1 MKRFLPLCLLICGL
15 CSTAWSAAVPSGVVA
30 YTHGQWW
37 DGKAF
42 TAGDR
47 YVQGDLF
54 VRKPTVAPGR
64 TVDLHGMYVVPPFGD
79 AHNHMPGSPAA
90 FDAAA
95 VDAGVFYFMNP
106 NIMASL
112 VPGLRAYLAAPG
124 HIDTR
129 LAIGGITAPGG
140 HPEKLYEDILTKYV
154 YTDMKP
160 EQMVGDAFNY
170 VTKPA
175 DIDPVMDKL
184 MAEHTDFVKIFLL
197 YSEDFAKRKDD
208 PAMRGDKG
216 LDPALVPA
224 IVAAAHKRGLKVAAH
239 IETAADF
246 RVVVAAGVDE
256 AAHMPGYVALEDPI
270 SKYAITDADAAAAA
284 KARMTVVTTAW
295 LGGNTRDLAQR
306 LPAVQAMQ
314 KANLLK
320 LQAAGVPLILGTD
333 GDAGSVI
340 KEARYLMSLGVVD
353 SPTLLQLLCVDT
365 PRFIFPG
372 RRIGML
378 APGYEASFLALKAD
392 PSVDLAGLTQ
402 IGFRVK
408 QGLELEAT
416 QPKP

>member
-15 CSTAWSAAVPSGVVA
+15 CSAAWSATAPSGVVA

-37 DGKAF
+37 DGKGF
-42 TAGDR
+42 TPGDR
-47 YVQGDLF
+47 YVQDGWF
-54 VRKPTVAPGR
+54 VAKPDVSPLQSI
-64 TVDLHGMYVVPPFGD
+64 DLHGDYVVPPFGD
-79 AHNHMPGSPAA
+79 AHNHMPGTPAA

-95 VDAGVFYFMNP
+95 LDAGVFYFMNP

-112 VPGLRAYLAAPG
+112 APSLRAYLAAPG
-124 HIDTR
+124 HVEAK

-170 VTKPA
+170 VTKPG

-184 MAEHTDFVKIFLL
+184 AAEHTDFVKIFLL

-208 PAMRGDKG
+208 PALRGDKG

-256 AAHMPGYVALEDPI
+256 AAHMPGYVALEDPV

-284 KARMTVVTTAW
+284 KARITVVTTAW
-295 LGGNTRDLAQR
+295 LGGNTRDPAKR

-314 KANLLK
+314 KANLQK

-340 KEARYLMSLGVVD
+340 KEARYLVSLGVVD
-353 SPTLLQLLCVDT
+353 APTALRLLSVDT
-365 PRFIFPG
+365 PRYIFPERKLG
-372 RRIGML
+372 AL
-378 APGYEASFLALKAD
+378 EPGYEASFLALKAD
-392 PSVDLAGLTQ
+392 PGSDLATLSQ
-402 IGFRVK
+402 IDLRVK
-408 QGLELEAT
+408 QGLELKPTAT
-416 QPKP
+416 KP

>member
-1 MKRFLPLCLLICGL
+1 MKTLIAL
-15 CSTAWSAAVPSGVVA
+15 VLSLYAASALADVTA
-30 YTHGQWW
+30 YTHGLWW
-37 DGKAF
+37 DGRAF

-47 YVQGDLF
+47 YVQDGLF
-54 VRKPTVAPGR
+54 VAKPATAPGR
-64 TVDLHGMYVVPPFGD
+64 SVDLRGEYVVPPFGD
-79 AHNHMPGSPAA
+79 AHNHMPGAPAA

-112 VPGLRAYLAAPG
+112 APGLRAYLAAPG
-124 HIDTR
+124 HIDAR

-184 MAEHTDFVKIFLL
+184 VAEHTDFVKIFLL

-208 PAMRGDKG
+208 PAVRGDKG

-256 AAHMPGYVALEDPI
+256 AAHMPGYVALEDPV

-284 KARMTVVTTAW
+284 KANISVVTTAW
-295 LGGNTRDLAQR
+295 LGGNTRDPAKR
-306 LPAVQAMQ
+306 LPEVQAMQ
-314 KANLLK
+314 KANLQK
-320 LQAAGVPLILGTD
+320 LQAAGVPLVLGTD

-340 KEARYLMSLGVVD
+340 KEARYLVSLGVLD
-353 SPTLLQLLCVDT
+353 ASTALRLLCVDT

-372 RRIGML
+372 RKIGAL
-378 APGYEASFLALKAD
+378 APGYEASFLVLKAD
-392 PSVDLAGLTQ
+392 PSVDLASLTQ
-402 IGFRVK
+402 IDLRVK
-408 QGLELEAT
+408 QGLELAAT
-416 QPKP
+416 PPKP

>member
-1 MKRFLPLCLLICGL
+1 MKNFASISVLAVCGL
-15 CSTAWSAAVPSGVVA
+15 LFSITAFAATTSGVTA

-42 TAGDR
+42 EPGDR
-47 YVQGDLF
+47 YVQDGMF
-54 VRKPTVAPGR
+54 VPKPITPPDR
-64 TVDLHGMYVVPPFGD
+64 SVDLHADYVVPPFGD

-112 VPGLRAYLAAPG
+112 VPGTRAYLAVPG
-124 HIDTR
+124 RIDAR
-129 LAIGGITAPGG
+129 FAIGGITAPGG

-184 MAEHTDFVKIFLL
+184 VAERTDFVKIFLL

-208 PAMRGDKG
+208 LKIRGDKG

-256 AAHMPGYVALEDPI
+256 AAHMPGYVALEDPV
-270 SKYAITDADAAAAA
+270 SKYAITEVDAAAAA
-284 KARMTVVTTAW
+284 KAHISVVTTAW
-295 LGGNTRDLAQR
+295 LGGTTRDPAKR
-306 LPAVQAMQ
+306 LPEIQAMQ
-314 KANLLK
+314 KANLQK

-333 GDAGSVI
+333 GDAGGVI
-340 KEARYLMSLGVVD
+340 KEAQYLVSLGVLD
-353 SPTLLQLLCVDT
+353 APTALRLLSVDT
-365 PRFIFPG
+365 PRYIFPERKLG
-372 RRIGML
+372 TL
-378 APGYEASFLALKAD
+378 EPGFEASFLALSAD
-392 PSVDLAGLTQ
+392 PTADIGNVRKIDL
-402 IGFRVK
+402 REK
-408 QGLELEAT
+408 QGLVLTPGE
-416 QPKP
+416 Q